1 MKPLPDLS
9 DDAAMA
15 ARGRRS
21 ALMAAR
27 KDALDELRDI
37 YTRLQACAPELMADY
52 LRLIQLPIRR
62 LHELEAMLKDIEVQA

>member
-27 KDALDELRDI
+27 KDALDELRDT
-37 YTRLQACAPELMADY
+37 YTRLQACAPEEMKEQ
-52 LRLIQLPIRR
+52 LRLIELPVQR
-62 LHELEAMLKDIEVQA
+62 LHEIASHLK